1 MTTLSRTW
9 WGLTLLCAAP
19 LLWSGCQDADDD
31 DDDDDNVGWDE
42 VTVEDVSAVIEGGC
56 TAEGLSSL
64 AGAEPAAV
72 REALVRADQAFKLT
86 EWTDGATHG
95 NPVDALALRTE
106 LLAATDF
113 DYSLYVPPGYTA
125 DPANPLPLYLDPGH
139 PVDDLESALLEY
151 KADLL
156 DEPVFFVQDN
166 LFNRLY
172 TDLGDDEY
180 SAQVLSNP
188 DFDAVA
194 AYQDHEQI
202 IAEILRQLRQRYH
215 VDPGRIYVGGVSAEG
230 NASWCHGML
239 SSDQYA
245 AIMPVSAGVAAYHED
260 LWLSLKN
267 VGVLVVHGT
276 EDELCPVED
285 ADEAVDWLEGWGF
298 DVEYWRYEGEG
309 HGTMFYDDFTDMVDW
324 LVQRERPVTPAHVH
338 HGFKSDRDA
347 DVYWIV
353 VQDVTSDPT
362 ASFHGSDPVAVVD
375 ATWEGSS
382 IVVEA
387 SGMGELEL
395 RWLDGPTGPATGTAG
410 DSVSVSVNGT
420 DLGSNELA
428 EDPTVAVEDYCR
440 HADITRLWA
449 GRITVGVP

>member
-1 MTTLSRTW
+1 MPARSWIRW
-9 WGLTLLCAAP
+9 WWTPFVCATLLFV
-19 LLWSGCQDADDD
+19 GCEDAADDD
-31 DDDDDNVGWDE
+31 DDDTVGWDE
-42 VTVEDVSAVIEGGC
+42 VTVDDVTAVIEGGC
-56 TAEGLSSL
+56 TAEGLDSL
-64 AGAEPAAV
+64 SGAEPAAV
-72 REALVRADQAFKLT
+72 REALAAADQAFKLS
-86 EWTDGATHG
+86 EWIDGTTHG
-95 NPVDALALRTE
+95 NPVGDLGLRTE
-106 LLAATDF
+106 LLAATAF
-113 DYSLYVPPGYTA
+113 DYSLYVPPEYTA
-125 DPANPLPLYLDPGH
+125 DPADPLPLYLDPGH
-139 PVDDLESALLEY
+139 PVDDLDSALLEY

-180 SAQVLSNP
+180 TAQVLNNP
-188 DFDAVA
+188 DFDAIA

-202 IAEILRQLRQRYH
+202 IGEIFRQMRQRYH

-260 LWLSLKN
+260 LWLSLEN

-285 ADEAVDWLEGWGF
+285 ADDAVDMLEGWGF

-309 HGTMFYDDFTDMVDW
+309 HGTMFWDDFTDMVDW

-347 DVYWIV
+347 DIYWIAV
-353 VQDVTSDPT
+353 HDVTSTPT
-362 ASFHGSDPVAVVD
+362 ASFHNSDPVAVVD
-375 ATWEGSS
+375 ATWEGSAV
-382 IVVEA
+382 VVEA
-387 SGMGELEL
+387 SGVGALEL
-395 RWLDGPTGPATGTAG
+395 RWLDGPAGPAAGTAG
-410 DSVSVSVNGT
+410 DTVQVTVNGT
-420 DLGSNELA
+420 DLGAHELV

-440 HADITRLWA
+440 HADVTRLWA
-449 GRITVGVP
+449 GRVTVDVP